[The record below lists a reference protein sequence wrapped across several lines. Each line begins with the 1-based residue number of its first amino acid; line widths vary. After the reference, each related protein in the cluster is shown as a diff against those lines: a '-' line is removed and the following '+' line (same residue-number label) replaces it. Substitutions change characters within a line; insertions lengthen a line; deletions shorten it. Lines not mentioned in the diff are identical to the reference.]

1 MPFVLILILNLFNKK
16 NWEQEE
22 KKLYDNITKV
32 TQENQVFRLHIEKQT
47 LSYRKVRKTFF
58 VIFFFDT
65 V

>member
-1 MPFVLILILNLFNKK
+1 MPFVLILILHLFNKK